1 MNNLQMFKSD
11 EFGMLRGG
19 LINNEPWFIGKDVVG
34 ILGYN
39 LGTSYT
45 NYIRRYCSEKN
56 IINYNKETQ
65 FNFDI
70 NLSYKELSQ
79 RGGLL
84 VNKDGLQDLMIKSSL
99 PNTRAFKE
107 WIIEEVLP
115 QIKQVDDVPEQYEE
129 EPVSESNELQIVDE
143 REVLGRDFKIY
154 GTVDEPLFLA
164 KDVANW
170 IEHSSITMMLK
181 NIDEDEKVKIR
192 PKQSLGLLTNN
203 NEYWFLTEDG
213 LYEVLM
219 LSRKPIAKAFKK
231 EVKKIL
237 KQIRQTGGYVPVSQ
251 EDDEEAILA
260 RALVIAEKTLS
271 KKNKI
276 IKELQ
281 PRANWFDD
289 FMNSEGSYTSTQVA
303 KLLNISS
310 AKRLNKL
317 LYENL

>member
-1 MNNLQMFKSD
+1 
-11 EFGMLRGG
+11 MLRTIDEDEKIFTVNNVNGG
-19 LINNEPWFIGKDVVG
+19 REQWFLTADEKVANIICTLEGAKDVAEW
-34 ILGYN
+34 IEERDGY
-39 LGTSYT
+39 TVS
-45 NYIRRYCSEKN
+45 RKVDEDEKV
-56 IINYNKETQ
+56 IHTICVSGQTREMT
-65 FNFDI
+65 F
-70 NLSYKELSQ
+70 LTE
-79 RGGLL
+79 
-84 VNKDGLQDLMIKSSL
+84 DGLY
-99 PNTRAFKE
+99 
-107 WIIEEVLP
+107 EVLP
-115 QIKQVDDVPEQYEE
+115 QIKQVDNTPDQYEE
-129 EPVSESNELQIVDE
+129 ELPVEANKTELQIVDE

-170 IEHSSITMMLK
+170 IENKNVSQML
-181 NIDEDEKVKIR
+181 NVVDNDEKLIYTLYISGQTR
-192 PKQSLGLLTNN
+192 
-203 NEYWFLTEDG
+203 EAWFLTEDG

-219 LSRKPIAKAFKK
+219 QSRKPIAKAFKK

-260 RALVIAEKTLS
+260 KALVIAERTLN

-317 LYENL
+317 LYESLKS